1 MRAIPGECQ
10 SDALGLKPSLLMF
23 LPSLSFQIPNSLRI
37 LFPSG
42 VGLQWTVGRP
52 RGSGGHLTRLQ
63 AALFLVESRFRFHN
77 TSSRSSLSPLSI
89 SDRVRH
95 GLRLNAFLHYISDT
109 CSSQKIKI
117 KRERTFIFWAE
128 CLRGL
133 CHPQIHTLK
142 ACIQHTL
149 NVTVWGL

>member
-1 MRAIPGECQ
+1 MPLDSNHLHSCCCLH
-10 SDALGLKPSLLMF
+10 SPSRF
-23 LPSLSFQIPNSLRI
+23 RTPSGFCSPEGSG
-37 LFPSG
+37 PSG

-52 RGSGGHLTRLQ
+52 RWSGGHLTRLQ
-63 AALFLVESRFRFHN
+63 AALFLLESRFCFHN

-95 GLRLNAFLHYISDT
+95 GLLLNAFLHYISDT